1 MKEEQLFD
9 PMIAYL
15 KEEGYSILEQ
25 HRGQE
30 HGTDIIAT
38 KDDYEFLLELKGDCT
53 SYDVDFGTMI
63 YQIMKKMNGLSSDK
77 YGLVVSENYRKH
89 AARCKFP
96 LVKLKISVYVVNESG
111 VELLF

>member
-15 KEEGYSILEQ
+15 KEDGYSILEQ
-25 HRGQE
+25 HRGYE
-30 HGTDIIAT
+30 HGTDIVAT
-38 KDDYEFLLELKGDCT
+38 KDDYKLLLELKGDT
-53 SYDVDFGTMI
+53 QSKDDFGTGI
-63 YQIMKKMNGLSSDK
+63 LQIMKKMNGLSSDK
-77 YGLVVSENYRKH
+77 YALGVTENYRKL

-96 LVKLKISVYVVNESG
+96 LVKLKISVYIVNESG